1 MKKSSLDCFSL
12 ICSKKTI
19 ALLFFAVFIIML
31 SCTSALYIPTASQQ
45 TASANLSQLQAGRKL
60 YVRKC
65 GSCHMLVLPEK
76 HTKKEWQH
84 FLDEMQQ
91 KASINNLEKEQIL
104 LYLAKGL

>member
-1 MKKSSLDCFSL
+1 
-12 ICSKKTI
+12 
-19 ALLFFAVFIIML
+19 
-31 SCTSALYIPTASQQ
+31 
-45 TASANLSQLQAGRKL
+45 
-60 YVRKC
+60 
-65 GSCHMLVLPEK
+65 MLVLPEK